1 MARSTGPML
10 AAGAVTWAN
19 QTLLAPNASFDLTKT
34 ARVAV
39 ATGLGV
45 GILSVAEKAAP
56 EIAVGLAYALLIT
69 VLLVRVDRNTPTPL
83 ERALNLV
90 GG

>member
-19 QTLLAPNASFDLTKT
+19 QTLLAPGAGFDLTKT

-45 GILSVAEKAAP
+45 GILSVVEKGAP
-56 EIAVGLAYALLIT
+56 EIAVSLAYALLIT

>member
-10 AAGAVTWAN
+10 ATGAITWAN
-19 QTLLAPNASFDLTKT
+19 QTLLAPEAVFDLTKT
-34 ARVAV
+34 ARIAV

-45 GILSVAEKAAP
+45 GVLSVLEKGAP
-56 EIAVGLAYALLIT
+56 TIAVGLAYALLIT
-69 VLLVRVDRNTPTPL
+69 VLLVRVDRKTPTPL

>member
-10 AAGAVTWAN
+10 ATGAITWAN
-19 QTLLAPNASFDLTKT
+19 VTLLSDKADFDFAKT
-34 ARVAV
+34 TQIAV

-45 GILSVAEKAAP
+45 GVLSVLEKASP

-69 VLLVRVDRNTPTPL
+69 VLLVRVDRKTPTPL